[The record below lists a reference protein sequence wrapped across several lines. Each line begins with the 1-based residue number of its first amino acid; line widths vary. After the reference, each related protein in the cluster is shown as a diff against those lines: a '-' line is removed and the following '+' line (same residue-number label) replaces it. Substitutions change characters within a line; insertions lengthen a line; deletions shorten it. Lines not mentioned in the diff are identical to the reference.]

1 MVILKELSAL
11 VNEGNIPYNVNAT
24 MPEKKK
30 YILFEKR
37 INLVGLVEFCR
48 DTKENREYLKNNSS
62 TLRTLHTTDDRVEI
76 LEIGKIN
83 REKQDRWTETAKF
96 I

>member
-1 MVILKELSAL
+1 
-11 VNEGNIPYNVNAT
+11 